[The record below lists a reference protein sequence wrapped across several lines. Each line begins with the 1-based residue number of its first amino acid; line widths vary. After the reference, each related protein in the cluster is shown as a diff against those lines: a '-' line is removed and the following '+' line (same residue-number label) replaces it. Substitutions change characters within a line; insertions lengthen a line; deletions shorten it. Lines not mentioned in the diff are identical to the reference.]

1 VRQIHA
7 IISGALDTATR
18 WDWIPSN
25 PAAVAKKPKQQAP
38 QPTPPPPSQTA
49 RIAARAWESDLNWG
63 MPVWLVM
70 VTDGR
75 RGELLALRW
84 FDVDLDAGVL
94 EVRRNYVQR
103 SGKGQEK
110 DTKSHQM
117 RRIALDPETV
127 EVFTLH
133 RRAYDDQVAQLDLP
147 ADDSAFV
154 FSYVADHSR
163 PCNPDAVTHRYSY
176 RHSREMR

>member
-1 VRQIHA
+1 
-7 IISGALDTATR
+7 
-18 WDWIPSN
+18 
-25 PAAVAKKPKQQAP
+25 
-38 QPTPPPPSQTA
+38 
-49 RIAARAWESDLNWG
+49 
-63 MPVWLVM
+63 M

-133 RRAYDDQVAQLDLP
+133 RRAFDDQVAQVDLP